1 MNNNTQQKILI
12 IDDDVDM
19 CNLLTR
25 FLQKN
30 GYETNF
36 THRGNTAIE
45 ILKESKYDLCICD
58 FRLGD
63 MDGLELIKSIK
74 ALQQDIKLLMITG
87 YSDIKIAVQVIKM
100 GAFDY
105 LTKPIIPEELLVT
118 ISKALAS
125 ENSLS
130 TRNEESNTKTNFS
143 QKNNTNYIVGSSKIS
158 KDLYNQIDLVAPT
171 PYSIIIYGETGTGKE
186 SVARTIHERS
196 KRNKQQFVA
205 LDCGAIPKELA
216 GSELFGHEKGAFTGA
231 IFNKTGLFE
240 IANNGTLF
248 LDEVAN
254 LPYDIQTLLLR
265 VIQEQTIK
273 KIGGN
278 VEIPID
284 VRIIVASNENLYEA
298 VKQGKFRE
306 DLYHRFNQFGI
317 NIPALRE
324 RGKDIQVFAEY
335 FLSIANKELQK
346 NILGFEEDVIRSFNT
361 YSWPGN
367 LRELNNVIKRACL
380 LCDSNYIESKCLP
393 LEISNN
399 IQLAFSEDKKPEK
412 KHKELNTSL
421 KDAAVNAEMETIV
434 NVLRQ
439 VQYNKTKAAK
449 LLNIDRKTLYNKMKA
464 FNLLNNN
471 TEADAN
477 E

>member
-1 MNNNTQQKILI
+1 MQPLNQHKILI

-19 CNLLTR
+19 CTLLGK
-25 FLQKN
+25 FLQRN
-30 GYETNF
+30 GYDVNCA
-36 THRGNTAIE
+36 HKGKTAIE
-45 ILKESKYDLCICD
+45 LLTEEVYHLCICD

-63 MDGLELIKSIK
+63 MDGIELINRIK
-74 ALQQDIKLLMITG
+74 ALKKDIKILMITG

-100 GAFDY
+100 GAYDY

-118 ISKALAS
+118 ISKALQS
-125 ENSLS
+125 ESYISSNNSEIETKPIFSKKS
-130 TRNEESNTKTNFS
+130 TNDFIIGN
-143 QKNNTNYIVGSSKIS
+143 SKQS

-171 PYSIIIYGETGTGKE
+171 PYSVIIYGETGTGKE

-196 KRNKQQFVA
+196 NRNKQQFVA
-205 LDCGAIPKELA
+205 LDCGAISKELA
-216 GSELFGHEKGAFTGA
+216 GSELFGHEKGSFTGA
-231 IFNKTGLFE
+231 LFNKIGLFE
-240 IANNGTLF
+240 IADKGTLF

-265 VIQEQTIK
+265 VLQEQSLK

-278 VEIPID
+278 IEIPID
-284 VRIIVASNENLYEA
+284 VRIIVASNENLLDA
-298 VKQGKFRE
+298 VKQGRFRE

-317 NIPALRE
+317 NIPPLRD
-324 RGKDIQVFAEY
+324 RGKDIQVFAEF
-335 FLSIANKELQK
+335 FLEIANKELQK
-346 NILGFEEDVIRSFNT
+346 NIVGFKEEVLRSFNT
-361 YSWPGN
+361 YPWPGN

-399 IQLAFSEDKKPEK
+399 IQLSFSEDKKPEK
-412 KHKELNTSL
+412 KSKELNVTL
-421 KDAAVNAEMETIV
+421 KDVAVNAEMETIL
-434 NVLRQ
+434 NVLKQ
-439 VQYNKTKAAK
+439 VEYNKTKAAK

-471 TEADAN
+471 TDAD